1 MGCSEAGASCVRRG
15 DVRLAGRRLAGSAC
29 GLARHRPLHPLSV
42 NALRHCHLSQRERQ
56 ERSNAGAGYA
66 LAPPLGE
73 LSPQVTERA
82 EQRHRPCANHR
93 EDECRGRPPDVPRH
107 KRRCYQLGEV
117 TKGAP
122 CGAPFIQPDSL
133 FVLQMLLQLA
143 LDALQG
149 IVHGLCAP
157 AERGCDLL
165 VGVAVHEQVEHLL
178 FKRRQQLLDAAE
190 DVLRALL

>member
-15 DVRLAGRRLAGSAC
+15 DVRLAGRRLAGSACGLAGHRPLHAQPCREDKCRGRPPDVPRCPLSVSGLRRCHLSRGERQGRPNAGVCSHKAGRLRLAGRRLAGSAC

-82 EQRHRPCANHR
+82 EQRHCPCT
-93 EDECRGRPPDVPRH
+93 
-107 KRRCYQLGEV
+107 KR
-117 TKGAP
+117 
-122 CGAPFIQPDSL
+122 
-133 FVLQMLLQLA
+133 
-143 LDALQG
+143 
-149 IVHGLCAP
+149 
-157 AERGCDLL
+157 
-165 VGVAVHEQVEHLL
+165 
-178 FKRRQQLLDAAE
+178 
-190 DVLRALL
+190 